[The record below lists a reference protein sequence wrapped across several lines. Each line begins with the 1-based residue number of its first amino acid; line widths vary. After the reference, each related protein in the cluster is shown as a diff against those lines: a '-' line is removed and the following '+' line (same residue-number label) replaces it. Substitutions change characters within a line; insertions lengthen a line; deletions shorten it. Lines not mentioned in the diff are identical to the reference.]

1 MILNRFQK
9 QTGGNSIQLYTCNDN
24 FAKKY
29 YHRLI
34 LSSRS
39 AASALYISD
48 ADPGTPRSKVFE
60 NNVGPNSFIP
70 ETPSRIQAILR
81 NPQTAAFGFA
91 SDFLASEEYLNC
103 KVLLHL
109 ILLIDF

>member
-1 MILNRFQK
+1 M
-9 QTGGNSIQLYTCNDN
+9 YACNET
-24 FAKKY
+24 FAKIY
-29 YHRLI
+29 YHRLV

-60 NNVGPNSFIP
+60 KNVGPDSFIP
-70 ETPSRIQAILR
+70 ETPSRIHALLR
-81 NPQTAAFGFA
+81 NPKTAAFGVA

-103 KVLLHL
+103 KV
-109 ILLIDF
+109 ILLTDL